1 MHSAYRAAASG
12 RRTGSPPAH
21 AALAFG
27 AGSAS
32 IALSLALVPLADQ
45 PLLAALVRDVAQV
58 ALLGIVL
65 PLLFVLR
72 TRGSIADFGFTLRR
86 AWLFLAINLALAAAL
101 LWQQLRA
108 SPPPTGFEWNADNL
122 WRAGYVGVSL
132 VFELVFFYGF
142 LRTLFERAFGVLAG
156 IVLAALFYAFH
167 HAGFQ
172 PEFVKLF
179 FVGILYASVFRIG
192 NSALLIFPF
201 FLGVGGVYDVLLK
214 SKAVAVIEYPEWR
227 TIGLA
232 LFMAAAFAWF
242 GYRWNGAGAQPSD
255 TA

>member
-1 MHSAYRAAASG
+1 MHHAASAGAIG
-12 RRTGSPPAH
+12 RRTQAPPAH
-21 AALAFG
+21 TALAFG
-27 AGSAS
+27 AGIAS
-32 IALSLALVPLADQ
+32 IALSLALLPLVDQ

-58 ALLGIVL
+58 ALLGIML

-72 TRGSIADFGFTLRR
+72 TRSPIADFGFTLRR
-86 AWLFLAINLALAAAL
+86 ARLFLAINLVLAAAL
-101 LWQQLRA
+101 LWQQLRT
-108 SPPPTGFEWNADNL
+108 SPPPAAFQWNADNL
-122 WRAGYVGVSL
+122 WRAGYVAVSL

-142 LRTLFERAFGVLAG
+142 LRTLFERAFGALAG
-156 IVLAALFYAFH
+156 IVLAALFYSLH

-214 SKAVAVIEYPEWR
+214 SKVAAVIEYPEWR

-242 GYRWNGAGAQPSD
+242 AYRRNITRAQPSD

>member
-1 MHSAYRAAASG
+1 MHHALRAAASG
-12 RRTGSPPAH
+12 RRSGAPPSH
-21 AALAFG
+21 TALAFG

-32 IALSLALVPLADQ
+32 IALSLALMPLADR
-45 PLLAALVRDVAQV
+45 PLLAVLVRDVAQV
-58 ALLGIVL
+58 GLLGIVL

-72 TRGSIADFGFTLRR
+72 TRASIADFGFTLRR
-86 AWLFLAINLALAAAL
+86 AWPFLATNFALGAAL
-101 LWQQLRA
+101 LWLQLRT
-108 SPPPTGFEWNADNL
+108 SPPPAGFQWHADNL
-122 WRAGYVGVSL
+122 WRAGYVAVSL

-142 LRTLFERAFGVLAG
+142 LRTLFERAFGALAG
-156 IVLAALFYAFH
+156 IVLAALFYSFH

-179 FVGILYASVFRIG
+179 FVGVLYATVFRIG

-201 FLGVGGVYDVLLK
+201 FLGVGGIYDVLLK
-214 SKAVAVIEYPEWR
+214 SKVVAVIEYPEWR

-232 LFMAAAFAWF
+232 LWMASAFAWF
-242 GYRWNGAGAQPSD
+242 GYRRNAIDAQASD

>member
-1 MHSAYRAAASG
+1 MQNTSSPAATAKWPGAPS
-12 RRTGSPPAH
+12 AH

-32 IALSLALVPLADQ
+32 VALSLALVPLAGR
-45 PLLAALVRDVAQV
+45 PLLAACVRDVAQV
-58 ALLGIVL
+58 ALLGIAL

-72 TRGSIADFGFTLRR
+72 TRSSIADFGFTLRR
-86 AWLFLAINLALAAAL
+86 GWTFLAINLALAAVL
-101 LWQQLRA
+101 LFQQLRS
-108 SPPPTGFEWNADNL
+108 SPPPVGFQWDATNL

-142 LRTLFERAFGVLAG
+142 LRTLFERAFGVVAG
-156 IVLAALFYAFH
+156 VVLAAAFYAFH

-172 PEFVKLF
+172 PEFAKLF
-179 FVGILYASVFRIG
+179 FVGVLYATVFRIG

-201 FLGVGGVYDVLLK
+201 FLGVGGVYDVLIK

-227 TIGLA
+227 TVGLA
-232 LFMAAAFAWF
+232 LFMAASFAWF
-242 GYRWNGAGAQPSD
+242 GHRSNATRAQPSD

>member
-1 MHSAYRAAASG
+1 MRSTAGPAATSKWS
-12 RRTGSPPAH
+12 GSPSAH
-21 AALAFG
+21 TALAFG

-32 IALSLALVPLADQ
+32 VALSLALVPLAGH

-58 ALLGIVL
+58 ALLGIWL

-72 TRGSIADFGFTLRR
+72 TGSSIADFGFTLRR
-86 AWLFLAINLALAAAL
+86 GWTFLAINLALAAAL
-101 LWQQLRA
+101 LFQQLRS
-108 SPPPTGFEWNADNL
+108 SPPPAGFQWDAANL

-132 VFELVFFYGF
+132 VFELIFFYGF
-142 LRTLFERAFGVLAG
+142 LCTLFERAFGVVAG
-156 IVLAALFYAFH
+156 IVLAAVFYAFH

-172 PEFVKLF
+172 PEFAKLF
-179 FVGILYASVFRIG
+179 FVGVLYATVFRIG
-192 NSALLIFPF
+192 NSALLILPF

-227 TIGLA
+227 SIALA
-232 LFMAAAFAWF
+232 LFMAATFAWF
-242 GYRWNGAGAQPSD
+242 GYRSNATRAQPSD

>member
-1 MHSAYRAAASG
+1 VHGASSVTA
-12 RRTGSPPAH
+12 RRWTGSPASH

-32 IALSLALVPLADQ
+32 IALSLAMVPLANH
-45 PLLAALVRDVAQV
+45 PMLAAAVRDIAQV
-58 ALLGIVL
+58 GLLGIGL
-65 PLLFVLR
+65 PLLFVRR
-72 TRGSIADFGFTLRR
+72 TRSPIADFGFTLRR
-86 AWLFLAINLALAAAL
+86 GWTFLAINLALGAAL
-101 LWQQLRA
+101 LLVMRRA
-108 SPPPTGFEWNADNL
+108 SPPPAGFQWDATNL

-142 LRTLFERAFGVLAG
+142 LRTLFERTFGVPAG
-156 IVLAALFYAFH
+156 IVLAAMFYAFH

-179 FVGILYASVFRIG
+179 FVGVLYATVFRLG

-201 FLGVGGVYDVLLK
+201 FLGVGGVYDVLLQ
-214 SKAVAVIEYPEWR
+214 SKVVAVIVYPEWR
-227 TIGLA
+227 TVGLA
-232 LFMAAAFAWF
+232 LFMASSFAWF
-242 GYRWNGAGAQPSD
+242 GLLEWRARKTSD